1 MAAEANRRGGGVEA
15 ELNGMR
21 RVEVKVGTGVSGLVI
36 KTFSFLVAVV

>member
-1 MAAEANRRGGGVEA
+1 MAAEANRRGGVEA